1 MTTAEFKDFCK
12 TLKTKFDNYYCGR
25 LDSKKNH
32 SLGVYSLRNK
42 ETIPFGGEDNRKT
55 SERNFSLLIHWDNNY
70 NNTEIKALDLQKEL
84 QTIQNVE
91 YGKYNINFIKISFS
105 EPIDVSSDDK
115 GIFERVIEL
124 TVYYSEIKGG

>member
-25 LDSKKNH
+25 LDGKKNH
-32 SLGVYSLRNK
+32 SLGIYSLRNDCK
-42 ETIPFGGEDNRKT
+42 IPLGGESNKKT
-55 SERNFSLLIHWDNNY
+55 FEESYSLLIHWDNNY
-70 NNTEIKALDLQKEL
+70 NNTEIKARELQNEL
-84 QTIQNVE
+84 QTIQNVTFGD
-91 YGKYNINFIKISFS
+91 YDINFIKLSFT

-124 TVYYSEIKGG
+124 TVFYNKEV